1 MAGQCPIMSGHELG
15 TDHTGSQVQQT
26 EQLHLWSHTSG
37 CGWGEGQES
46 AECPWAPCPSPNL
59 AMLPLQVPLDPLV
72 FVGGAEGN
80 ACEKLRLVETHMKL
94 IPKWAKGVSLLW
106 KELSEAY

>member
-1 MAGQCPIMSGHELG
+1 MSW
-15 TDHTGSQVQQT
+15 
-26 EQLHLWSHTSG
+26 EQITQDPKFNRQNSCTFGLIHQG
-37 CGWGEGQES
+37 VVGGEGQES

-80 ACEKLRLVETHMKL
+80 ACEKL
-94 IPKWAKGVSLLW
+94 
-106 KELSEAY
+106 